1 MLQVKLLLYLRY
13 SVLDMEIKTDYM
25 EINEK
30 GNCRYKENKA
40 MKTKRDVAPS
50 LAILVDTCHR
60 LYWQTIRFAYNDKR
74 MDQFNAYFVHF
85 NVE

>member
-1 MLQVKLLLYLRY
+1 MKLLLYLRY

-50 LAILVDTCHR
+50 LTILVDTCR
-60 LYWQTIRFAYNDKR
+60 RFDYNDKR
-74 MDQFNAYFVHF
+74 MDQFITYFVHF